1 VTDAISLAAADPRQ
15 KNFALRKKLKL
26 MAPAPHLSGNA
37 KARNLGG
44 RRPHGCRLPSLAWI
58 SPPQIERPEMF
69 GWFHAL
75 MPREDRFFPLF
86 EKHAAIVVAGAEAL
100 RGLLQ
105 GGDTIEEYCK
115 QIFQRE
121 AEADEVTRE
130 VLIAVRRTFITPF
143 DRPDI
148 QHLITSMDDA
158 IDQMNKTAKTIVL
171 FEVRNFEPHMQ
182 QMSGII
188 LQSAKLVLEAV
199 PLLSSIGSNAGHLNA
214 LTTKLVTI
222 EEEADDLYNR
232 GLKELFL
239 ASRSASNQDSA
250 MKFIIGSELYDHL
263 EKVVD
268 RFEDVANEINSIV
281 VDQL

>member
-1 VTDAISLAAADPRQ
+1 
-15 KNFALRKKLKL
+15 
-26 MAPAPHLSGNA
+26 
-37 KARNLGG
+37 
-44 RRPHGCRLPSLAWI
+44 
-58 SPPQIERPEMF
+58 MF
-69 GWFHAL
+69 GWFQAL
-75 MPREDRFFPLF
+75 MPREERFFTLF

-100 RGLLQ
+100 RGLLK
-105 GGDTIEEYCK
+105 GGDSIEEYCK

-121 AEADEVTRE
+121 AEADNVTRE
-130 VLIAVRRTFITPF
+130 VLLAVRRTFVTPF

-171 FEVRNFEPHMQ
+171 FEVRSFEPQMQ
-182 QMSGII
+182 QMSEII

-199 PLLSSIGSNAGHLNA
+199 PLLSSIGSNAGRLNA
-214 LTTKLVTI
+214 LTTQLITI
-222 EEEADDLYNR
+222 EEEADDLYNK
-232 GLKELFL
+232 GLKALFL
-239 ASRSASNQDSA
+239 ASRSNGGQDNA
-250 MKFIIGSELYDHL
+250 MKFVVGSELYDHL

>member
-1 VTDAISLAAADPRQ
+1 
-15 KNFALRKKLKL
+15 
-26 MAPAPHLSGNA
+26 
-37 KARNLGG
+37 
-44 RRPHGCRLPSLAWI
+44 
-58 SPPQIERPEMF
+58 MF
-69 GWFHAL
+69 GWFQAL
-75 MPREDRFFPLF
+75 MPKEERFFPLF

-105 GGDTIEEYCK
+105 GGDTIETYCK

-148 QHLITSMDDA
+148 QSLISSMDDA

-171 FEVRNFEPHMQ
+171 FEVRSFEPQMQ
-182 QMSGII
+182 QMADII
-188 LQSAKLVLEAV
+188 LQSAKIVLEAV
-199 PLLSSIGSNAGHLNA
+199 PLLSSIGANAGRLGA
-214 LTTKLVTI
+214 LTTKLIAV

-232 GLKELFL
+232 GLKALFL
-239 ASRSASNQDSA
+239 ASRSEGNAGNA
-250 MKFIIGSELYDHL
+250 MNFIIGSELYDHL

-268 RFEDVANEINSIV
+268 RFEDVAKEISSIV
-281 VDQL
+281 VDRL